1 MEAETPQF
9 INFFLARWDEAEIE
23 AQVLDLSKIGSDRD
37 QADLAAFR
45 QALRAIDALK
55 ISGRYDQEIAKLRR
69 NLPKPDVRYY
79 NDKAQDFARAYGNLM
94 AGLRSP
100 DPVQGAN
107 FRKLIDELDLWEK
120 VPGDV
125 PEYLLA
131 VLEPAQNEKRRGR
144 KGIGRP
150 WANVD
155 DHMDAMRAAVAAGQ
169 SVLDAA
175 RARAALEQTAGEAE
189 RAKTLAK
196 LYRQKMDL
204 RNK

>member
-9 INFFLARWDEAEIE
+9 VSDFLALWNEAEIE
-23 AQVLDLSKIGSDRD
+23 AQVLDLKMGSDRD
-37 QADLAAFR
+37 QENLTAFR

-55 ISGRYDQEIAKLRR
+55 ISGRYDQEIGKLRL
-69 NLPKPDVRYY
+69 NLPKSDVRYY

-100 DPVQGAN
+100 DPAQRAN
-107 FRKLIDELDLWEK
+107 FRKLMDELDLWEK

-125 PEYLLA
+125 PKSLLP
-131 VLEPAQNEKRRGR
+131 VLEAAKKPKGR
-144 KGIGRP
+144 KSAIVP
-150 WANVD
+150 WANEQQ
-155 DHMDAMRAAVAAGQ
+155 HMDLMRLAVAAGQ

-175 RARAALEQTAGEAE
+175 RACAADAIERNVDQTE

-196 LYRQKMDL
+196 LYRQKMAL
-204 RNK
+204 RE